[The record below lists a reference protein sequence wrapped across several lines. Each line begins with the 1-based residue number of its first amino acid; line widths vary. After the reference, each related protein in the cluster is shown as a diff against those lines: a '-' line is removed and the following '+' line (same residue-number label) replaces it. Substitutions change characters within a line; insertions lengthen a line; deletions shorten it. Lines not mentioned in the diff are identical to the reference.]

1 MCDMEGEEV
10 GKGRV
15 LAKSIRSECVRE
27 AKLLSS
33 LNDQNV
39 VRTLG
44 VCTSEQPP
52 WVITEFPAELGDLNH
67 LLATNDSIK

>member
-1 MCDMEGEEV
+1 MCEMEGEEV

-15 LAKSIRSECVRE
+15 LVKSIRGECVRE

-52 WVITEFPAELGDLNH
+52 WVVTEFPAELGDLHH